1 MAGYRAH
8 GTASR
13 PSSPPNCRQNSVPTA
28 HRRSTWLRPRS
39 LRSWSQLPSTSE
51 RNLNMEQPPAALIRH
66 RNAGRRESEPVYWDI
81 DDVQFHCRI
90 GRSTAWR
97 LVREEG
103 FPAPIVLG
111 RRTLVWPRVEVITFV
126 EDRRDPSHYSAD
138 SSDSQPIGF
147 TIRAN
152 RRRAG

>member
-1 MAGYRAH
+1 MEDGAVTVAEG
-8 GTASR
+8 
-13 PSSPPNCRQNSVPTA
+13 
-28 HRRSTWLRPRS
+28 RRSRLRDPD
-39 LRSWSQLPSTSE
+39 PT
-51 RNLNMEQPPAALIRH
+51 
-66 RNAGRRESEPVYWDI
+66 YWDI

-103 FPAPIVLG
+103 FPAPVVLG
-111 RRTLVWPRVEVITFV
+111 RRTLVWPRKEVIAFV
-126 EDRRDPSHYSAD
+126 DEKRDPNHYSGGAT
-138 SSDSQPIGF
+138 SEPPGF